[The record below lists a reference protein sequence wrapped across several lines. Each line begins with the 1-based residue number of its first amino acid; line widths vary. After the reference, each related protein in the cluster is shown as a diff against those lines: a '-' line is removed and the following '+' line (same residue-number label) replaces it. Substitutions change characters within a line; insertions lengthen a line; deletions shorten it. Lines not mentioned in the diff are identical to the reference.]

1 MANVFPKEG
10 TPERTTLDIVRDTL
24 GVNGSGDV
32 AFRCRVGRGSGK
44 AVEIPGS
51 QFDEFVTLLIQTRDS
66 REALAQQQRDAD
78 AARVAAATATAETT
92 EESDS
97 TESE

>member
-24 GVNGSGDV
+24 TVDGTGDV
-32 AFRCRVGRGSGK
+32 SFRCRVGRGSGK

-51 QFDEFVTLLIQTRDS
+51 QFDEFVTLLIQTRES
-66 REALAQQQRDAD
+66 REALAQQQRVVDAQHVAD
-78 AARVAAATATAETT
+78 ATT
-92 EESDS
+92 EVSVESDS
-97 TESE
+97 TQSE